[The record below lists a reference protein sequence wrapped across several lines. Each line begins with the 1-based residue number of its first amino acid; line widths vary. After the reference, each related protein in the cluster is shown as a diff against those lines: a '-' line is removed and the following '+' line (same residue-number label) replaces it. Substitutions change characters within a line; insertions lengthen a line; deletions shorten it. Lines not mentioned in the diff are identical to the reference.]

1 MDTGALK
8 KFAQSARRQLREQV
22 AARLEHVLRADTAE
36 LREKQGAIAELRDQI
51 KQSSKAAVIDR
62 VAYTWFNRFCALRY
76 MDVNHYTRV
85 GVVSPLEGFT
95 QPEILQEAKQGL
107 IDPDLP
113 VSRQRVLDLLSG
125 KLPSSNP
132 QQEAYRLL
140 LVATCN
146 AYYKIMPFMF
156 EKIEDYTE
164 LLMPEDLLSE
174 NSILHSMRQALN
186 EANCQDVEVIGWLYQ
201 FYISERKDEVFENLK
216 KNIKIEAEDIPAAT
230 QLFTPHWIVCYLVEN
245 SLGRL
250 WMLNHPDSPLVRQ
263 LDYYIKPVQE
273 ETDFLRI
280 ESPEDLKICDPACGS
295 GHMLNY
301 AFDLLYAIYEESGYD
316 PVQIPR
322 LILENNL
329 YGIEID
335 ERAGALAAFSMFMK
349 ARGRDRRFFSLCVQ
363 PRICIL
369 ENVTFSSQELKEY
382 MGVMGSDLFTEP
394 LFETLRQF
402 EQADNFGSL
411 IVPVLTDISY
421 LRIVLETKNLIGD
434 IFLHEIHRRV
444 LKVLRMAEYLSPRYQ
459 ILIANPPYMN
469 TGNMNDELRE
479 FVQDRYVTSKSNL
492 YTIFI
497 ERNLNMAGIRGLV
510 AMITLEGWMFK
521 AAYKNFREMLF
532 REGNILTLA
541 HLGAKAFDSIGGEV
555 VSTAAFVHQ
564 KSKVNNGNGVYFNI
578 TNGNNESEKSRKLRS
593 SIYAL
598 RNGLIEENT
607 HIASFPDIS
616 VTDNKSLLYWI
627 TNSIRNVFTNNKP
640 LDSVLETREG
650 LTTGSNDLFLRYW
663 YEVSLSEICMNSAP
677 SDNCIKKK
685 WFRYVKGGTFRRWSG
700 NFEFLVDWE
709 DDGKRIRN
717 FADPA
722 TGRIR
727 SHNYNGEYGF
737 NEGLTWSMMASG
749 AFGVRHVPAGFMF
762 DTASPM
768 GFPKQ
773 STYLKEIIS
782 FLNSSISYKIMSLL
796 NPTMEIKLG
805 HVLSLP
811 YVSPIP
817 PKVNE
822 LCNDAISISKD
833 DWDSFETS
841 WDYQYSPLLSDTL
854 ETVFLSEAYDD
865 KRAHW
870 LQITQSLQD
879 LEEENNRIFIE
890 AYGLQDEMIP
900 KVLVNEIT
908 LTCNPYYRYG
918 TNNCNEELEALLRAD
933 TMKEFISYTVG
944 CMFGRYSLDK
954 SGLIL
959 ANQGETV
966 EDYHRQ
972 IPNPTFPPDEDNV
985 IPILDE
991 GWFADDITE
1000 RLKKFLRITF
1010 GEEYYKENLKFLEE
1024 AIGKDVRSYFL
1035 KDFYNEHL
1043 KMYKKRPIY
1052 WLFSSP
1058 GGSFN
1063 ALIYMHRYRP
1073 DTVSV
1078 VLSYLRE
1085 YIQKLHAYKA
1095 HQEQVSITFGAS
1107 QSEKTK
1113 ALKEVNRMNKVLA
1126 ELKEYEDEVLYPLAT
1141 QRIQIDLDDGVKVN
1155 YVKFGKALR
1164 KISGL
1169 SD

>member
-22 AARLEHVLRADTAE
+22 AARVEHVQRIDTAE
-36 LREKQGAIAELRDQI
+36 LREKQNVIAELRDQI
-51 KQSSKAAVIDR
+51 KQSSKAVVVDR

-76 MDVNHYTRV
+76 MDVNRYSRV

-107 IDPDLP
+107 IDLDLL
-113 VSRQRVLDLLSG
+113 VNRQRVLDLLSG

-140 LVATCN
+140 LVAICN
-146 AYYKIMPFMF
+146 SYYKIMPFMF

-174 NSILHSMRQALN
+174 NSILQNIREVLTS
-186 EANCQDVEVIGWLYQ
+186 ENCQDVEVIGWLYQ
-201 FYISERKDEVFENLK
+201 FYISERKDEVFGNLK

-230 QLFTPHWIVCYLVEN
+230 QLFTPHWIVRYLVEN

-250 WMLNHPDSPLVRQ
+250 WMLNHPDSRLVEQ
-263 LDYYIKPVQE
+263 MEYYIKPVQE
-273 ETDFLRI
+273 ETDFLKI
-280 ESPEDLKICDPACGS
+280 ESLEEIKICDPACGS
-295 GHMLNY
+295 GHMLTY
-301 AFDLLYAIYEESGYD
+301 AFDLLYAIYEEMGYD
-316 PVQIPR
+316 TVQIPR

-335 ERAGALAAFSMFMK
+335 GRAWALASFALFME
-349 ARGRDRRFFSLCVQ
+349 ARRRDRRFFLRPVQ
-363 PRICIL
+363 PNICML
-369 ENVTFSSQELKEY
+369 ENVSFTDKELDEYFSAVER
-382 MGVMGSDLFTEP
+382 DLFTVP
-394 LFETLRQF
+394 LLETLRQF

-421 LRIVLETKNLIGD
+421 LRFVLETKNMIGD
-434 IFLHEIHRRV
+434 IFLHEIHKRV

-564 KSKVNNGNGVYFNI
+564 KSKENNGNGVYLNI
-578 TNGNNESEKSRKLRS
+578 TNGNNESEKSRKLRG
-593 SIYAL
+593 SIYAMQ
-598 RNGLIEENT
+598 NGLIEGNT
-607 HIASFPDIS
+607 HIASFQDIS

-627 TNSIRNVFTNNKP
+627 TNSIRNVFINNKP

-663 YEVSLSEICMNSAP
+663 YEVSLSEIFMNSAP
-677 SDNCIKKK
+677 SDNCKKNK

-737 NEGLTWSMMASG
+737 IEGLTWSMMASG

-762 DTASPM
+762 DTTSPM

-773 STYLKEIIS
+773 SIYLKEIIA

-811 YVSPIP
+811 YVSSIP

-822 LCNDAISISKD
+822 LCNDAISISID

-841 WDYQYSPLLSDTL
+841 WNYQYSPLFSNTHD
-854 ETVFLSEAYDD
+854 TVFLSEAYND

-870 LQITQSLQD
+870 LKITQSLQD

-890 AYGLQDEMIP
+890 AFGLQDEMIP

-918 TNNCNEELEALLRAD
+918 TNNFDEELEALLRAD
-933 TMKEFISYTVG
+933 TMKELISYAVG

-954 SGLIL
+954 PGLVL
-959 ANQGETV
+959 ANQGETA
-966 EDYHRQ
+966 EDYHKLIQ
-972 IPNPTFPPDEDNV
+972 NPTFPPDEDNF
-985 IPILDE
+985 IPILDK

-1000 RLKKFLRITF
+1000 RFKKFLRITF
-1010 GEEYYKENLKFLEE
+1010 GEEHYEENLTFLED
-1024 AIGKDVRSYFL
+1024 AIGKDVCTYFL
-1035 KDFYNEHL
+1035 KDFYREHI

-1058 GGSFN
+1058 SGSFN

-1085 YIQKLHAYKA
+1085 YIQKLDAYKA
-1095 HQEQVSITFGAS
+1095 HQEHVSITFGAS

-1113 ALKEVNRMNKVLA
+1113 ALKEVNRVNKVLA
-1126 ELKEYEDEVLYPLAT
+1126 ELKEYEDDVLYPLAT
-1141 QRIQIDLDDGVKVN
+1141 QRIEIDLDNGVKVN
-1155 YVKFGKALR
+1155 YAKFGKALR
-1164 KISGL
+1164 TI
-1169 SD
+1169 